1 MSEIGNRFETGP
13 RPFVAHQAPL
23 YRRTIMNFQEVER
36 TFEQAIADGVFPG
49 AVVLVSKEGSIAYER
64 AFGSRSLVPRSSP
77 MELGTIFDLAS
88 LTKPMATATALML
101 LVKEKKLRLDDL
113 VTRVIP
119 MYGVFGKQ
127 LTTFRQLLNHTS
139 GLPAWKP
146 YFEEIMQQE
155 KGGRINFM
163 ASRAAKNWVYQEI
176 HREKPIAAPGSQ
188 ALYSDLGY
196 ILLGE
201 VVEALTGNTLD
212 RFCHDRIFKPLQLRA
227 TGFVDLTQL
236 RTHRIRPVESMI
248 APTEDCPWRKKILC
262 GEVHDDNAYAMGGV
276 AGHAGLFAS
285 ARDVHAFL
293 LRMNRCLYGNDE
305 FLPRDLLQEFFKPS
319 ESPGRGFALGWD
331 TPSAEHSASGRL
343 FSARSIGHLGYTGC
357 SFWWDL
363 EKNCHVIL
371 LTNRVHPTRNN
382 EKIKEFRPL
391 IHDQIMQVLFP

>member
-1 MSEIGNRFETGP
+1 MKPAPRQSAFTLIELLMVIAIIGILGAITLPSLKNFR
-13 RPFVAHQAPL
+13 AHDA
-23 YRRTIMNFQEVER
+23 
-36 TFEQAIADGVFPG
+36 
-49 AVVLVSKEGSIAYER
+49 
-64 AFGSRSLVPRSSP
+64 
-77 MELGTIFDLAS
+77 LAAS
-88 LTKPMATATALML
+88 TRQL
-101 LVKEKKLRLDDL
+101 LDD
-113 VTRVIP
+113 VARARQYAISQRTTVYMVFCP
-119 MYGVFGKQ
+119 SNFWSNVAWPNATPYGAILADTVEANKLEKLFGKQ

-236 RTHRIRPVESMI
+236 RTHRIQPVESLI

-293 LRMNRCLYGNDE
+293 LRMNRCLYGNDD
-305 FLPRDLLQEFFKPS
+305 FLPRDLLQEFFKPR

-331 TPSAEHSASGRL
+331 TPSAERSASGRL
-343 FSARSIGHLGYTGC
+343 FSTRSIGHLGYTGC

-371 LTNRVHPTRNN
+371 LTNRVHPTRKN